1 MMPSMSFRW
10 ATAGTFALLVGLI
23 APGVWAG
30 DAPEISRS
38 AGDARTVV
46 VLWPRVAPRSNSA
59 VSRSAAYV
67 VQGALASLAT
77 SAFPGWKIDVRP
89 EPERVCPRA
98 GCVGPSVGAV
108 LIHHQQGCAV
118 AALVAPGG
126 VSPQQIV
133 PWAGSV
139 VPRIPQVR
147 FREPAESFVTVM
159 DFARCDRL
167 SEPLKAG
174 SAAVLAAMAQVG
186 GAVLPVVPQQRRLD
200 GPVPVIQ
207 VPATPSET
215 QGPVTIPVPPAQ
227 PVPPSSGPV
236 PSGWEG

>member
-1 MMPSMSFRW
+1 M
-10 ATAGTFALLVGLI
+10 
-23 APGVWAG
+23 
-30 DAPEISRS
+30 
-38 AGDARTVV
+38 
-46 VLWPRVAPRSNSA
+46 
-59 VSRSAAYV
+59 
-67 VQGALASLAT
+67 
-77 SAFPGWKIDVRP
+77 
-89 EPERVCPRA
+89 
-98 GCVGPSVGAV
+98 GPSVGAV

-139 VPRIPQVR
+139 VPRIPQVP

-167 SEPLKAG
+167 SEPLQAG
-174 SAAVLAAMAQVG
+174 AAAVMAAMAQAG
-186 GAVLPVVPQQRRLD
+186 GATPPVVPTHRRYD
-200 GPVPVIQ
+200 EPVQVIE
-207 VPATPSET
+207 VPSAPSET

-227 PVPPSSGPV
+227 PVPPASGPV